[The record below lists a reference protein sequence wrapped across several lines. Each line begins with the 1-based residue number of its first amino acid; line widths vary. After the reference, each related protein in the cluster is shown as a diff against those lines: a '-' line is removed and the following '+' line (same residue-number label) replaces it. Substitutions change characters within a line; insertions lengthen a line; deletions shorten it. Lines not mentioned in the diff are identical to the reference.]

1 MVTRNMPLSV
11 AEFEKGESG
20 TNEIEALLRK
30 HPDTAYSLHEIEEA
44 LIGPGMNRTKH
55 LDLFIAALTLLGPL
69 LFEEKK
75 IESRVI
81 NGIPYFRWK
90 G

>member
-1 MVTRNMPLSV
+1 MSLS
-11 AEFEKGESG
+11 ADEFEKGAAG
-20 TNEIEALLRK
+20 TNEIENLLK
-30 HPDTAYSLHEIEEA
+30 QHPGVAYSLHEIEEA

-55 LDLFIAALTLLGPL
+55 LDVFIANLTLIAPL

-75 IESRVI
+75 IEYRVI
-81 NGIPYFRWK
+81 NGIPYFRWR